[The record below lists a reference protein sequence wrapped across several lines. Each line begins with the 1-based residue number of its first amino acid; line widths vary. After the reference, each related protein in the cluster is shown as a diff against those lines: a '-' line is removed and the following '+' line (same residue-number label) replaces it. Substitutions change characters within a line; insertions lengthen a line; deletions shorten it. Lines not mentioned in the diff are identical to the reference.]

1 MGPRTGTSEGEA
13 SMNYSIYSV
22 DRVTH
27 LKIVV
32 IALAAAIAMVS
43 ISLASHISP
52 DSDRVAVV
60 RTGKHMPG

>member
-1 MGPRTGTSEGEA
+1 
-13 SMNYSIYSV
+13 MNYSIYSV